1 MDLARK
7 LNSLEHCEI
16 DQRPKKKQRQKYGE
30 VKFICE
36 SEKCPKYSEKWN
48 KPCGHKFTRQHDL
61 TTHLSKIRFECEYC
75 KKTCSTKGDLDLHKL
90 KKHQIPRPGTP
101 QIPTPQGYDDKVFKF
116 IKDTVKDCIE
126 NDKKKYP
133 ELKNISEYQ
142 KNKINQT
149 KHDLADLIYQRDYVG
164 IEKTEKDN
172 LGGNCELIFRPQSG
186 IFQCSLDNKTPRI
199 DNKTP
204 GTPHFRQNEPENH
217 KDKFHRIS
225 NVQMIPFGMNTAS
238 NVSNI
243 YLEKTTAF
251 LRQKVKESATKKQEE
266 KDQAIEFQKKKY
278 FPNKFLI
285 GKLEQNTLYGSC
297 ASSYQRDEKCNKSF
311 KKSFKDLDSYFKH
324 CHQLLVKQNYCCA
337 ISRIFFENNGKWNP
351 LQLSVD
357 AIDPTLGHVPGNIR
371 IIILCLN
378 CTCRVDRMNPNIDY
392 GDHPTQWTTSL
403 FFNYISV

>member
-1 MDLARK
+1 MDFAPK

-36 SEKCPKYSEKWN
+36 SEKCPKYSKKGN
-48 KPCGHKFTRQHDL
+48 KPCGHKFRTQRDL
-61 TTHLSKIRFECEYC
+61 TRHLSKIRFECEYC
-75 KKTCSTKGDLDLHKL
+75 KKTYSRKGDLDLHKL
-90 KKHQIPRPGTP
+90 KKHQIPRPGTRP
-101 QIPTPQGYDDKVFKF
+101 IPTPQGYDHKVFQF
-116 IKDTVKDCIE
+116 IKRKVKSCMEHDLG
-126 NDKKKYP
+126 KYP
-133 ELKNISEYQ
+133 ELKNISDYQ

-186 IFQCSLDNKTPRI
+186 IFQCSLDNKTP
-199 DNKTP
+199 
-204 GTPHFRQNEPENH
+204 GTPHFRQNDPE

-251 LRQKVKESATKKQEE
+251 LRQKVKESATKKQRE
-266 KDQAIEFQKKKY
+266 KDQAIEFQKKKS
-278 FPNKFLI
+278 FPNKL
-285 GKLEQNTLYGSC
+285 GKKENNTLYTSC
-297 ASSYQRDEKCNKSF
+297 GSSYRRDEKCNKSF
-311 KKSFKDLDSYFKH
+311 KKSFKDRDSYFKH

-337 ISRIFFENNGKWNP
+337 ISRIFFENNGKCNP

-357 AIDPTLGHVPGNIR
+357 AIDPTLGHVPGNLR